1 MHSIPTLIIGGGTAG
16 ASVACAL
23 AEHGAGAG
31 VTIVDVDLFG
41 RFGSSASSAGGVN
54 CLFADPLDVRLAV
67 ESMAFF
73 RSIASK
79 IDYHEQGSVWLCGP
93 ETLARARQSVETARS
108 LGVEADVLTPAAT
121 REQFPILEDLSDVE
135 GTVFTHAGGFVSTHR
150 LRIHYLDHAQ
160 AGGVALM
167 DHWQVARIE
176 GGASPFRVTLR
187 QIGPRSV
194 KRALTEGV
202 VKGDELTIAAERI
215 INAAGPWSPRVAEMY
230 DRRLPIAP
238 ESRQM
243 FLVAPKFEVDLRP
256 LPVFI
261 DAPQDIAFRY
271 GEFDRK
277 PAVLVTGSSSA
288 GRIDFAKQT
297 YQNTVER
304 KLIQRLPKMN
314 GADVYRAWVAYD
326 DYSADRRAIVGPVP
340 GLRGLF
346 NFNGLSARQTSTAH
360 AMARAMA
367 ELLITGHWPDGLN
380 LDELS
385 EARFAQP
392 PSAAGA

>member
-23 AEHGAGAG
+23 AERGAGAG

-54 CLFADPLDVRLAV
+54 CLFPDPLDVRLAV
-67 ESMAFF
+67 ESIACF

-79 IDYHEQGSVWLCGP
+79 IDYREQGALWLCGP
-93 ETLARARQSVETARS
+93 QTLARATRWIGTALP
-108 LGVEADVLTPAAT
+108 LGIKADVLSPDAT
-121 REQFPILEDLSDVE
+121 RERFPVLEDLSGVE
-135 GTVFTHAGGFVSTHR
+135 GSVLTHDGGFVSTHK
-150 LRIHYLDHAQ
+150 LRIHYLNHAQ
-160 AGGVALM
+160 AGGVELM
-167 DHWQVARIE
+167 DHWQVVRIE
-176 GGASPFRVTLR
+176 GDGPPFRVTLR
-187 QIGPRSV
+187 QVGPRSV
-194 KRALTEGV
+194 KRALTDGAE
-202 VKGDELTIAAERI
+202 KGDELTIAAERI
-215 INAAGPWSPRVAEMY
+215 VNAAGPWSPRVAQTYGRTLSTE
-230 DRRLPIAP
+230 P

-243 FLVAPKFEVDLRP
+243 FLVAAKSDVDLQS
-256 LPVFI
+256 LPVII
-261 DAPQDIAFRY
+261 DGPQDIAFRA

-288 GRIDFAKQT
+288 GRIDYAQRT
-297 YQNTVER
+297 YQSDVEPR
-304 KLIQRLPKMN
+304 LIRRVPKMA
-314 GADVYRAWVAYD
+314 GASQCRAWVAYD

-340 GLRGLF
+340 GRAGIF

-367 ELLITGHWPDGLN
+367 ELLVTGHWPQGLD

-385 EARFAQP
+385 EARFARAQVP
-392 PSAAGA
+392 AGA

>member
-23 AEHGAGAG
+23 AERGAGAG

-54 CLFADPLDVRLAV
+54 CLFPDPLDVRLAV
-67 ESMAFF
+67 ESIGFF
-73 RSIASK
+73 RSAASK
-79 IDYHEQGSVWLCGP
+79 IDYHEQGSLWLCGP
-93 ETLARARQSVETARS
+93 QTLARARQSIDTSRP
-108 LGVEADVLTPAAT
+108 LGVEADVLAPAAT
-121 REQFPILEDLSDVE
+121 RERFPFLDDLADVE
-135 GTVFTHAGGFVSTHR
+135 GAILTHAGGFVSTHK
-150 LRIHYLDHAQ
+150 LRIHYLNHAQ
-160 AGGVALM
+160 AGGVELM
-167 DHWQVARIE
+167 DHWQVVAIE
-176 GGASPFRVTLR
+176 GAASPYRVTLR
-187 QIGPRSV
+187 QVTARSV

-202 VKGDELTIAAERI
+202 EKGSELTIAGERI

-230 DRRLPIAP
+230 GSRLPIAP

-243 FLVAPKFEVDLRP
+243 FLVAAHPEVDLRP
-256 LPVFI
+256 FPVVI

-277 PAVLVTGSSSA
+277 PAVLVTGSSLA
-288 GRIDFAKQT
+288 GRIDYAQQT
-297 YQNTVER
+297 YQSAVEPR
-304 KLIQRLPKMN
+304 LIKRVPKMA
-314 GADVYRAWVAYD
+314 GAGLYRAWVAYD

-340 GLRGLF
+340 GRAGLF

-367 ELLITGHWPDGLN
+367 ELLTTGRWPDALD
-380 LDELS
+380 LDEMG
-385 EARFAQP
+385 EARFRQS
-392 PSAAGA
+392 PSAATA